1 MKKKRE
7 PSRKPKYGM
16 MSCIRY
22 SMRRIWS
29 ISKVLAVTAVA
40 SIPVALALNAIAI
53 FLPAVILGRLEAHGS
68 FSTLALIILGLL
80 AAQLLLSVFQNFIK
94 TKQFDAEHFIV
105 LRMLYDRH
113 VRERDMDYALKLDE
127 KNALIME
134 RSEKAI
140 SSNHSAGVQFIS
152 DFAKILTDILCFLL
166 FATVI
171 STISVWMLLI
181 LVAGCLINYFM
192 VKWQKKQ
199 GWRGQDERNA
209 IDSKLNYLGW
219 TLSGDLSYGKDVRL
233 YHFGDFID
241 RLIETLNRGWCKE
254 QEKLEKVSFL
264 TSLVDFAVMLLRD
277 GAAYCWLIV
286 KAAAGQISAAEFVLY
301 FSAVTQISNFLSGI
315 LNTWAKVFEG
325 ALEVSDYR
333 EFFDIKDRMNRGKG
347 LPLDP
352 HKPVRIEFRHVSF
365 SYPNTDRKIL
375 DDVSFSID
383 AGEKIAVV
391 GVNGAGKTT
400 LTMLICGLLVPDEGE
415 ILING
420 HSIFA
425 YNRDALYDL
434 FALVPQDYALLPMT
448 IAENIAVADLEGG
461 DTLDLP
467 RVESCVDRA
476 GLRLKIDSLP
486 NGVMTLLNRQVNQNA
501 TDLSGGETQ
510 KLLMARAM
518 YRSAPV
524 LILDE
529 PTAALDPIAESEL
542 YQKYRDIAQD
552 ATSLFISHRLASTR
566 FCDRIILLSGSR
578 IVEAGTHEALL
589 RQNGLYREMF
599 DAQAQYYKEAVQ

>member
-1 MKKKRE
+1 M
-7 PSRKPKYGM
+7 
-16 MSCIRY
+16 
-22 SMRRIWS
+22 
-29 ISKVLAVTAVA
+29 
-40 SIPVALALNAIAI
+40 
-53 FLPAVILGRLEAHGS
+53 
-68 FSTLALIILGLL
+68 
-80 AAQLLLSVFQNFIK
+80 
-94 TKQFDAEHFIV
+94 
-105 LRMLYDRH
+105 
-113 VRERDMDYALKLDE
+113 
-127 KNALIME
+127 
-134 RSEKAI
+134 
-140 SSNHSAGVQFIS
+140 
-152 DFAKILTDILCFLL
+152 
-166 FATVI
+166 
-171 STISVWMLLI
+171 
-181 LVAGCLINYFM
+181 
-192 VKWQKKQ
+192 
-199 GWRGQDERNA
+199 
-209 IDSKLNYLGW
+209 
-219 TLSGDLSYGKDVRL
+219 
-233 YHFGDFID
+233 
-241 RLIETLNRGWCKE
+241 
-254 QEKLEKVSFL
+254 
-264 TSLVDFAVMLLRD
+264 
-277 GAAYCWLIV
+277 
-286 KAAAGQISAAEFVLY
+286 
-301 FSAVTQISNFLSGI
+301 
-315 LNTWAKVFEG
+315 
-325 ALEVSDYR
+325 
-333 EFFDIKDRMNRGKG
+333 
-347 LPLDP
+347 
-352 HKPVRIEFRHVSF
+352 
-365 SYPNTDRKIL
+365 
-375 DDVSFSID
+375 
-383 AGEKIAVV
+383 
-391 GVNGAGKTT
+391 NGAGKTT

-415 ILING
+415 TLING
-420 HSIFA
+420 HSTFA